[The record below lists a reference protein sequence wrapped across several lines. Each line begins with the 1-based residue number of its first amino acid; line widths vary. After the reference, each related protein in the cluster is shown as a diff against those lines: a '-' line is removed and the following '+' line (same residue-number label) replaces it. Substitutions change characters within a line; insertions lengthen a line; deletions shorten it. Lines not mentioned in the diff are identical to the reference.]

1 MCNARYLITLART
14 RNSEELPS
22 VGATENEAGCHLVP
36 FGHLVLYSPEEV
48 GSGTPFAAVLVDA
61 NKSNVASEVAVRAP
75 GVLVVAGTH
84 RTEA

>member
-48 GSGTPFAAVLVDA
+48 GSGTPSAVLVDA

-75 GVLVVAGTH
+75 GVLVLAGTH